1 MKLFVDTWG
10 WLAVSDENEALHP
23 RAATCYTER
32 LGKPGRVTT
41 SDYVLDE
48 TFTAVFLRHPFAQAK
63 QFTQGVLELCRRGAI
78 LLEAV
83 DGSRFQ
89 RALGLRYRLADK
101 PQISF
106 TDLTSMVIMQEL
118 RIADV
123 LTADRHFQQVGL
135 GFRLLPD

>member
-10 WLAVSDENEALHP
+10 WLAVSDEDEALHA
-23 RAATCYTER
+23 RAAAFYRER
-32 LGKPGRVTT
+32 VQVAGQVIT

-48 TFTAVFLRHPFAQAK
+48 TLTAVFLRHPFGQAK
-63 QFTQGVLELCRRGAI
+63 QFSQGLLELCGRSAI
-78 LLEAV
+78 RIEPV
-83 DGSRFQ
+83 DGRRFQ
-89 RALGLRYRLADK
+89 QAVALRYRLADK